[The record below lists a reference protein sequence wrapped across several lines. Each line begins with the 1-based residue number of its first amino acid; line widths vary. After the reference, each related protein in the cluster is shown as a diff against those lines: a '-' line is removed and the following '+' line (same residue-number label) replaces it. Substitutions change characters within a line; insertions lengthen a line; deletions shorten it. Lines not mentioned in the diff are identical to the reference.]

1 MWYSFLAIPRGS
13 KSHHSILHLP
23 FCTRSLM
30 GICWSTLQDVS
41 KPSPSLSQRIM
52 QRTGKCQILP
62 SSVLRGKIKS
72 WFKHQPKLGRVRH
85 VTFTAAHAGKH
96 IKEAD
101 KAHPTAHT
109 TLALMQS
116 LLGGE
121 HWGNPSAQL
130 LTTARGFPL
139 LLPALKEHR

>member
-1 MWYSFLAIPRGS
+1 MVQLSSNSQRQQKPPQHFAPAFLYMQPHGNLLVHTPGCLKAV
-13 KSHHSILHLP
+13 
-23 FCTRSLM
+23 SL
-30 GICWSTLQDVS
+30 IIT
-41 KPSPSLSQRIM
+41 RIM
-52 QRTGKCQILP
+52 QRTGKRQILP

-72 WFKHQPKLGRVRH
+72 WFKHQPKLDRVRH
-85 VTFTAAHAGKH
+85 VTFTAAHAGEH
-96 IKEAD
+96 INEAD

-121 HWGNPSAQL
+121 RWGNPSAQL